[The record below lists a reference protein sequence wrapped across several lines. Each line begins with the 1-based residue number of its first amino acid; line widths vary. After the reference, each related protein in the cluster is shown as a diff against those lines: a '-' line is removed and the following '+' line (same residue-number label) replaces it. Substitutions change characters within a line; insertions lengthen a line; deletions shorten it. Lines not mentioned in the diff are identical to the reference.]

1 MASIVERIDLDGAS
15 NVMRVLIRLT
25 APFSRLSGHIEL
37 ETRHG
42 MGGFWPRLY
51 TYTPSDFP
59 TETFR
64 SNLEV
69 NLQPS
74 TYC

>member
-37 ETRHG
+37 ETKASRKSEVTFESVAHA
-42 MGGFWPRLY
+42 FEIADLY
-51 TYTPSDFP
+51 MPLLAEKVLTI
-59 TETFR
+59 
-64 SNLEV
+64 
-69 NLQPS
+69 
-74 TYC
+74 